1 MAQLKDLIVT
11 GASRFIGDVIANQLQ
26 ITKLNAPATA
36 GGTTYSLGSD
46 GQVLLSNGSSVYWG
60 SAAPTVT
67 ESTVSDWGF
76 VKIGT
81 SATTAAAGNHT
92 HATSLAADSGTASVT
107 LAHNTTYKLT
117 AGGTNVIFKTPA
129 LPTNISSFTNDAGYI
144 TSADVPEG
152 ASAYAGTISAVG
164 TTASTGT
171 NNGFARGDHVHNITK
186 ATINSVLGTGSGT
199 AKFYREDGTWATPA
213 YIANTDEKL
222 KIAAVT
228 SGTTYY
234 PIVAANSTAAAN
246 RQYDATG
253 FAYTGTNGTT
263 SAVGVAKITLGNS
276 TASGTANNKQGSI
289 VLYGSTAYATTIT
302 PGGPTAA
309 RTITLPNATGTVA
322 LAANPT
328 IATDSGTATVSL
340 AANTTYKLT
349 AGGGSLI
356 FKTPTIPTTVSSFTN
371 DSGYITS
378 SNIPEQLFERGTG
391 SDSIQSINPPSDSYP
406 ATASGAGSFALS
418 SGIASGQG
426 AVAIGMV
433 NGGIQPTASGNCSFS
448 MGLSTIASANYSMS
462 VGQKTLASGRISQ
475 AFGNYTIASGRASMS
490 VGQYNIE
497 DTDDGTNYSSFGTGA
512 KKYIFTIGN
521 GTADD
526 ARSNALTVDWN
537 GNTEISGYLKT
548 NKIQAPTT
556 AGGST
561 YGSGSAGQVLTS
573 DGTNTYWG
581 VELNKY
587 YGSLATNGWKN
598 LGGRTSGNRLTVS
611 YNNAAAT
618 WNAGTY
624 SASLLFGCNDTKGLL
639 DIAHASPVVSFGGG
653 SVSGTTDNDPK
664 WYYKLS
670 GTSGCTYTLPTA
682 TKTLAASD
690 GSNATGTW
698 TLNLKTNKIQAPT
711 TAGGSSYGVGSS
723 GQVLM
728 SNGSTVYWGNA
739 ASSDTYVQKA
749 GDTMTGNLTVSKAG
763 GGQVKATNTDN
774 GVSVYLD
781 SASSVGNHGIWSTG
795 YWDGSAFQ
803 SDGKW
808 IVYRGQNGNIYLNGR
823 ADTAQEAQGIY
834 TTSISPNN
842 SSETHADA
850 LKKWFDNNKA
860 NITRNQLLACY
871 DTTGGNGSITFG
883 YFLNG
888 YDSNPYGGFFSAH
901 YGTPYYIGISNGT
914 YKQSQIWKKGDA
926 VTGAV
931 YNDYAEYRESH
942 DTEFGYVV
950 QELGDDTLQ
959 KTTKRLSHF
968 AGVTS
973 DTWGFAQGETEKAK
987 TPIAVAGRVLVYPG
1001 EDRNKYQPGDCVCAG
1016 PGGKVYIM
1024 TREEIKEWPDRIV
1037 GTVSCVPDYDTW
1049 GIDYD
1054 EERPKVKVNGRIW
1067 IKVR

>member
-356 FKTPTIPTTVSSFTN
+356 FKTPADGNTDTKVNVTARGTTKSYLLATTTSPTSTATGVTAVAETGVYLDTTAAKLVATTFKGNLEGTATSFGKGSHSTAVTANEFTPAVGTATLVGNVSNTTMPKTN
-371 DSGYITS
+371 NANAEMVIKAHPTSGENYYEARLGFS
-378 SNIPEQLFERGTG
+378 SNSNLYYMPVSGTSWKQLAYTSQLPFVLGTG
-391 SDSIQSINPPSDSYP
+391 NNSAILDGLSN
-406 ATASGAGSFALS
+406 TASGGGSVATGNLSVASGACSFAGGRKASSSSIGTTAEGIGSFAYGTSAYAKGDGSL
-418 SGIASGQG
+418 
-426 AVAIGMV
+426 AIGQV
-433 NGGIQPTASGNCSFS
+433 TTASGL
-448 MGLSTIASANYSMS
+448 LSSS
-462 VGQKTLASGRISQ
+462 
-475 AFGNYTIASGRASMS
+475 FGNYTISSGRAQM
-490 VGQYNIE
+490 VIGQYNIE
-497 DTDDGTNYSSFGTGA
+497 DTEEDTTHGSGA
-512 KKYIFTIGN
+512 KKNIFIIGN
-521 GTADD
+521 GTAND

-548 NKIQAPTT
+548 NKIQIPTT
-556 AGGST
+556 
-561 YGSGSAGQVLTS
+561 
-573 DGTNTYWG
+573 
-581 VELNKY
+581 
-587 YGSLATNGWKN
+587 
-598 LGGRTSGNRLTVS
+598 
-611 YNNAAAT
+611 
-618 WNAGTY
+618 
-624 SASLLFGCNDTKGLL
+624 
-639 DIAHASPVVSFGGG
+639 
-653 SVSGTTDNDPK
+653 
-664 WYYKLS
+664 
-670 GTSGCTYTLPTA
+670 
-682 TKTLAASD
+682 
-690 GSNATGTW
+690 SN
-698 TLNLKTNKIQAPT
+698 
-711 TAGGSSYGVGSS
+711 GSSYGVGSS

-749 GDTMTGNLTVSKAG
+749 GDTMTGNLIVSKSSGGAVKASNTSKGTTVS
-763 GGQVKATNTDN
+763 
-774 GVSVYLD
+774 LD
-781 SASSVGNHGIWSTG
+781 SDSSAGNHGIWSTG